1 MKRRPPRSTL
11 FPYTPLFRSLWTTSN
26 CVRWPAANLPASLY
40 VDAYGDSRIMRRTA
54 GSAPGSDPGDG
65 ALTVEGLTF
74 GASGRGGPIVSA
86 EAPRAGSSK
95 YVYERNW
102 VGNVRGAARIW
113 AAVGSGTY
121 ACAT

>member
-1 MKRRPPRSTL
+1 MHR
-11 FPYTPLFRSLWTTSN
+11 
-26 CVRWPAANLPASLY
+26 
-40 VDAYGDSRIMRRTA
+40 
-54 GSAPGSDPGDG
+54 SAPS
-65 ALTVEGLTF
+65 ARQVRS
-74 GASGRGGPIVSA
+74 ASSAWGGPIVSA